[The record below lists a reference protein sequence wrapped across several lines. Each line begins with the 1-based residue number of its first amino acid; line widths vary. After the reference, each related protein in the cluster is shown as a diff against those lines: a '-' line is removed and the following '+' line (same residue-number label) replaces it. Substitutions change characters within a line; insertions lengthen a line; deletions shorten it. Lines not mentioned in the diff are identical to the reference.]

1 MQLCLVAAGGHLTR
15 VSLIGYG
22 GCKPTD
28 FFSRLQ
34 QMNPDLVVDVR
45 EDPNHAYLAT
55 YTKSHLEKKL
65 GSKYVWVPELGNRTR
80 DINNIQLV
88 DEEKGLRKLLGFTRR
103 HNHIV
108 LLCAEKNDEDCH
120 RSYVRNRLYQL
131 LA

>member
-1 MQLCLVAAGGHLTR
+1 MYLVAARGRLTR

-28 FFSRLQ
+28 FFARLH

-45 EDPNHAYLAT
+45 ADPYHAYLAT
-55 YTKSHLEKKL
+55 YTKPQLEKSLKT
-65 GSKYVWVPELGNRTR
+65 KYIWIPELGNRTR

-88 DEEKGLRKLLGFTRR
+88 DEEKRLHRLLELAGVYD
-103 HNHIV
+103 HIL
-108 LLCAEKNDEDCH
+108 LLCAEKKDEDCH